1 MKPEEYFE
9 KRIIPEGLRL
19 MYAVIQA
26 REASKK
32 AQKNFDE
39 ELARYLEKCQKEK
52 SQPKAQWLD
61 LLKWLSHGK
70 KMMDIL
76 EALQISPTSV
86 AFLELLEFLKAH
98 GFPDKFIDGLIS
110 EIPPDILDNRTK
122 DILRQ
127 RIPLYIEK

>member
-1 MKPEEYFE
+1 MKFE
-9 KRIIPEGLRL
+9 KRRISEGL
-19 MYAVIQA
+19 MYAVVQA

-39 ELARYLEKCQKEK
+39 ELARYLEKCQRDNL
-52 SQPKAQWLD
+52 QPKAQWLD
-61 LLKWLSHGK
+61 LLKWLSDGK

-86 AFLELLEFLKAH
+86 NFLELLESLKAH
-98 GFPDKFIDGLIS
+98 CFPDMFIDGLIS
-110 EIPPDILDNRTK
+110 EIPQDYLDNRTK

-127 RIPLYIEK
+127 RIPLHIEK